1 MSTVRTRGRFVRSL
15 ATTVALVGASFAVLP
30 SAPAQAAP
38 PENNL
43 QWGMSQYLNEHLTG
57 QTFSNGAT
65 EDASTGV
72 VTFTQGTGW
81 HSGGAASIQYIGT
94 ARYAFVNGGT
104 EFYSVTFADPKVTV
118 DGSGEGTIVADVSWT
133 ITPSTT
139 GSLDNAVVTTF
150 ASTGASWTG
159 DVLTGTPRWAGVA
172 AVDEYGTGKPV
183 DGKSWAVPFVKA
195 LPSSLNPTFYASGSN
210 PTNDAKKAPAAFV
223 AAATSTPQVTVAT
236 TSASS
241 SGLTLKVDGAGFNAA
256 TQQGDAGVYVGLA
269 PSGGLPDT
277 SEMSSMSQFAAVDWV
292 MPSQFSSG
300 AWTKSLTAPV
310 SKLDRTKSYSI
321 YTWQAHT
328 HSNTTQDTVTP
339 VTIDWA
345 ALTPAAAA
353 PAPVATKATPTV
365 TLDWAKK
372 PVAGKKGKLTVAV
385 AGGAAAPTGQLTLS
399 LEREGTDK
407 VKTLQVTL
415 VNGSA
420 RVTLPKLKQ
429 GRWTVT
435 VAYAGD
441 SGHTTATS
449 DLKVKVKPRDHA
461 KK

>member
-1 MSTVRTRGRFVRSL
+1 MSTVRTRGRLARSL
-15 ATTVALVGASFAVLP
+15 ATTAALVGASFAVLP

-38 PENNL
+38 PENTL
-43 QWGMSQYLNEHLTG
+43 QWGMSQYLNEHLTK

-81 HSGGAASIQYIGT
+81 HSGTATSIQYTGT
-94 ARYAFVNGGT
+94 ARYAFVNGTT

-118 DGSGEGTIVADVSWT
+118 DESGEGAIIADVSWT
-133 ITPSTT
+133 IAPSTT

-150 ASTGASWTG
+150 ATTGASWTG

-195 LPSSLNPTFYASGSN
+195 LPSSLNPTFYASGTN
-210 PTNDAKKAPAAFV
+210 PTNDAKKKPAAFV

-236 TSASS
+236 NSASP

-256 TQQGDAGVYVGLA
+256 TQPGDAGVYVGLA

-277 SEMSSMSQFAAVDWV
+277 SDMSSMSQFAAVDWV

-300 AWTKSLTAPV
+300 AWTKTLSAPA

-328 HSNTTQDTVTP
+328 HSNTSQDTVTEVP
-339 VTIDWA
+339 IDWA
-345 ALTPAAAA
+345 KIFPA
-353 PAPVATKATPTV
+353 PAPAAPTQTAIATSFKVKPTADSRGQIVVDLGAGASGQV
-365 TLDWAKK
+365 TLKL
-372 PVAGKKGKLTVAV
+372 KKGKATKKVKA
-385 AGGAAAPTGQLTLS
+385 TLS
-399 LEREGTDK
+399 NGAVT
-407 VKTLQVTL
+407 VK
-415 VNGSA
+415 
-420 RVTLPKLKQ
+420 LPKLSAGK
-429 GRWTVT
+429 WKLTV
-435 VAYAGD
+435 VYAGD
-441 SGHTTATS
+441 ATHEAATLKS
-449 DLKVKVKPRDHA
+449 KVKVKPV
-461 KK
+461 